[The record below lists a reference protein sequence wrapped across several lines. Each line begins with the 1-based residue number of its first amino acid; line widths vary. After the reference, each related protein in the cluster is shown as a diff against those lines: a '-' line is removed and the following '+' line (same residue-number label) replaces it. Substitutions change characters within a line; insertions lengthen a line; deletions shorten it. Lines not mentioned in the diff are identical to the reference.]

1 MALAVRQLAR
11 KRRQARVR
19 RRLQGSDARPR
30 LCIFRSGNHIYAQV
44 ISDQTGRTLAAAST
58 LSPTLKEHIKQSGN
72 REAAKQ
78 VGTLL
83 ARICQERGIRAVV
96 FDRNGFLF
104 HGRVR
109 ALAEAAREAG
119 LQF

>member
-1 MALAVRQLAR
+1 MRTALKTVAR

-19 RRLQGSDARPR
+19 SQVQGSDARPR
-30 LCIFRSGNHIYAQV
+30 LSVFRSLNHIYAQV

-58 LSPTLKEHIKQSGN
+58 QSVALKGQLKATGN
-72 REAAKQ
+72 KDAAKQ
-78 VGTLL
+78 VGTMI
-83 ARICQERGIRAVV
+83 AKVCQELGIEKVV
-96 FDRNGFLF
+96 FDRNGFMY

-109 ALAEAAREAG
+109 AVAEAAREAG